1 MTAKKTATKTASKP
15 APERI
20 NWQAIATRN
29 AAELIGTQDELTSVR
44 MVLSRFEADAPR
56 MRRHLDIMTE
66 ANARAR
72 IHWEN
77 RSTLFYLHSAIR
89 AFFGKPNNTNGIN
102 I

>member
-1 MTAKKTATKTASKP
+1 MTAKKAAPKTAKP
-15 APERI
+15 APARI

-29 AAELIGTQDELTSVR
+29 AAELIGTQDELSSVR

-77 RSTLFYLHSAIR
+77 RSAWFYFVRAIR
-89 AFFGKPNNTNGIN
+89 ALFGKPNNTNGIN